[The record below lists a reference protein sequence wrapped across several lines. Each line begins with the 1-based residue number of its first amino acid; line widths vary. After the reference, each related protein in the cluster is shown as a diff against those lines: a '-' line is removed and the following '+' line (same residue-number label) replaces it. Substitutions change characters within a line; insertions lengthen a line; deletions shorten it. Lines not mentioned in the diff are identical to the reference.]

1 MPKRVEAMVRWG
13 REFARAREAAGF
25 RSQVVLADH
34 PEIYVSSSTIAKWEL
49 GQRVP
54 KSEDLTQCE
63 RVLKT
68 NGYLARLLDEWV
80 PHEVSHEWLR
90 EWIEYEETATTL
102 LWFQTTLIPGI
113 LQTEEYAREVLK
125 DEHQV
130 SHRLE
135 RQQILERDEP
145 PTLIVLL
152 DESVLLRKVGSE
164 KVMYDQLLHLAQMAQ
179 RSDIRIHIIP
189 LDSEICAEFSGPFGL
204 AEVDGRAEAAYLDDA
219 VVGRVTHHAEDIAAL
234 RRKWE
239 LFRGDTLRKN
249 ESLDLIRKVMEKW
262 MPEQ

>member
-1 MPKRVEAMVRWG
+1 MPKRVGAMVRWG

-25 RSQVVLADH
+25 TSQVALADH

-49 GQRVP
+49 GHRIP
-54 KSEDLTQCE
+54 KADDLAQCE

-80 PHEVSHEWLR
+80 PEEVSHEWLR
-90 EWIEYEETATTL
+90 EWIEYEETASTL
-102 LWFQTTLIPGI
+102 LWFQSTLVPGI
-113 LQTEEYAREVLK
+113 LQTEDYAREVLK
-125 DEHQV
+125 DEHMTN
-130 SHRLE
+130 HRLE
-135 RQQILERDEP
+135 RQKILEREEP

-152 DESVLLRKVGSE
+152 DESVLHRKVGSV

-179 RSDIRIHIIP
+179 RPDIRIHIIP
-189 LDSEICAEFSGPFGL
+189 LDSDICSEFSGPFGL

-219 VVGRVTHHAEDIAAL
+219 VVGRVAHRAEDIAAL

-239 LFRGDTLRKN
+239 LFRGEALRKN

>member
-1 MPKRVEAMVRWG
+1 MPKRLDAMVRWG

-25 RSQVVLADH
+25 RSQVALAEH

-49 GQRVP
+49 GQRIP
-54 KSEDLTQCE
+54 KAEDLAQCE
-63 RVLKT
+63 RVLGT

-80 PHEVSHEWLR
+80 PDEVSHEWLR

-102 LWFQTTLIPGI
+102 LWFQPTLVPGI
-113 LQTEEYAREVLK
+113 LQTEEYARGVLK
-125 DEHQV
+125 DEHKT

-135 RQQILERDEP
+135 RQKILEGDDP

-152 DESVLLRKVGSE
+152 DESVLMRKVGNT
-164 KVMYDQLLHLAQMAQ
+164 KTMYDQLLHLAQMAE
-179 RSDIRIHIIP
+179 RPDIRIQIIP
-189 LDSEICAEFSGPFGL
+189 LDSDICSEFSGPFGL
-204 AEVDGRAEAAYLDDA
+204 AEVDGRVEAAFLGDA
-219 VVGRVTHHAEDIAAL
+219 VIGRVRHRPEEIATL

-239 LFRGDTLRKN
+239 LFRGDALRKN
-249 ESLDLIRKVMEKW
+249 ESLDLIRKVMQRW